1 MALNTKISF
10 YISRKN
16 KLTLSPV
23 SSSIFPIFCYFPVE
37 SGEKSKTN
45 RTTFDNK
52 IDARF
57 FDNYWSR
64 REEESR
70 EPERSRE
77 KFPVQDISRW
87 RDGTANSVVLDSFSI
102 GPIRGSVAK
111 HEQRRRLMQRVYKCV
126 SFVSESF
133 INGNRKSSRPMENKK
148 MDEDVISGG
157 TLRQFPSFFSILLF
171 RSSISFPISFYNLL
185 FSRFFVDASQIS
197 VLLRARGNR
206 YRDTETDILAKLW
219 SPNVWILFRRERERV
234 YICAT

>member
-87 RDGTANSVVLDSFSI
+87 WDGTANSVVLDSFSI

-157 TLRQFPSFFSILLF
+157 TRQFPSFSPFYFFDHPFRFLSLFTIYFSLA
-171 RSSISFPISFYNLL
+171 SSLTRLKFQ
-185 FSRFFVDASQIS
+185 FFFEHAVTVTVTLKRIYLQNFDPQTFEYCF
-197 VLLRARGNR
+197 G
-206 YRDTETDILAKLW
+206 E
-219 SPNVWILFRRERERV
+219 REREYTSARHS
-234 YICAT
+234 

>member
-133 INGNRKSSRPMENKK
+133 IKRESKIIASRVQWKIKK
-148 MDEDVISGG
+148 WTKTWSAAARVN
-157 TLRQFPSFFSILLF
+157 FPPFLHFTFSIIHFVPYLF
-171 RSSISFPISFYNLL
+171 LQFTFLS
-185 FSRFFVDASQIS
+185 
-197 VLLRARGNR
+197 LLR
-206 YRDTETDILAKLW
+206 W
-219 SPNVWILFRRERERV
+219 RV
-234 YICAT
+234 SNFSSSSSTR